1 MRLFTLACAL
11 AGLALAAGCSDA
23 LPKSAALP
31 APPEIAGEG
40 TAIEMAPFDLE
51 EPAICED
58 ADPAPPPVELVIAAA
73 EAPAPPPPKVAKAA
87 ARPRVE
93 TTEPAPE
100 NPVVPLDALLRTP
113 GGSGRTPSPLD
124 PRELEDRPAAAG
136 PPPPGVF
143 EEWKDRVR
151 VERHTE
157 ATGPAG
163 PKQGSVS
170 QTDAGVRIP
179 VDASVSLEGGVRVDQ
194 RDDPK
199 AEEPV
204 RKSMPRVGVEVRF

>member
-1 MRLFTLACAL
+1 VRIPTFACAL
-11 AGLALAAGCSDA
+11 ASLVLAAGCSDA
-23 LPKSAALP
+23 LPETAVLP

-51 EPAICED
+51 EPAVCED
-58 ADPAPPPVELVIAAA
+58 ADPAPPAEIVVAAA
-73 EAPAPPPPKVAKAA
+73 AAPAPPRPKAA

-93 TTEPAPE
+93 TTAPPAE
-100 NPVVPLDALLRTP
+100 THVPLDVLLRTP
-113 GGSGRTPSPLD
+113 SGSGRTSSPLD
-124 PRELEDRPAAAG
+124 LPALDDKPVAAG
-136 PPPPGVF
+136 PPPAGVF

-151 VERHTE
+151 VERRTE

-179 VDASVSLEGGVRVDQ
+179 VDESVSLEGGVRVDQ
-194 RDDPK
+194 RDDPA